1 MPPLKRMAPSGDKRH
16 RAAVR
21 VCSDFQGL
29 LRALQAHSTCA
40 SPSAGGSELLPY
52 LRTGLWVYVMDRLQE
67 EVQALQCCPTI
78 NGQHQ
83 QSEATD
89 RARWEVGFAGDW
101 LG

>member
-29 LRALQAHSTCA
+29 LRALQAHSACA

-83 QSEATD
+83 QSEAAD
-89 RARWEVGFAGDW
+89 RAR
-101 LG
+101 